1 MLVVKL
7 LKSVFFASAL
17 AFSLQAVAAIKTYD
31 LMVLYTQD
39 MVNSQY
45 GSDLDARF
53 AYLEDYTNQ
62 TLTNSRVNS
71 QVRIVYAGPT
81 PSGYSTLANAQL
93 GQARTDSRITALR
106 QQHGADFVVIMGN
119 ASGFCGL
126 GYVLQGNSNTGK
138 LYSNSASYA
147 YSLVDY
153 NCGGGTFAHELG
165 HNFSLGHSVEQGS
178 KGGVWDWARGHGKSG
193 KWITTMAYSSY
204 YGGYSANRL
213 QYYSNP
219 DISECE
225 GAVCGIKD
233 SADSSKNLNL
243 LAEQHADFMP
253 QVYSNSNSGSSQ
265 VIAIMSLLL

>member
-1 MLVVKL
+1 M
-7 LKSVFFASAL
+7 
-17 AFSLQAVAAIKTYD
+17 QAAGAIKTYD

-39 MVNSQY
+39 MVSSQY

-81 PSGYSTLANAQL
+81 PSGYSRLADAQL
-93 GQARTDSRITALR
+93 SQARTDSKIKELR
-106 QQHGADFVVIMGN
+106 QKHGADFVVIMGK

-126 GYVLQGNSNTGK
+126 GYVLGGNSKTGK
-138 LYSNSASYA
+138 LYSYSPGYA

-165 HNFSLGHSVEQGS
+165 HNFSLGHSVKQGS
-178 KGGVWDWARGHGKSG
+178 KGGVWPWARGHGSSG
-193 KWITTMAYSSY
+193 QWITTMAYSSY
-204 YGGYSANRL
+204 YGGYRVNRL

-225 GAVCGIKD
+225 GAVCGIQG
-233 SADSSKNLNL
+233 SADSSKNINL

-253 QVYSNSNSGSSQ
+253 QVYSNSNAGSST
-265 VIAIMSLLL
+265 VAIMSLLL